1 MNFREIMLISI
12 SNVYIYIYNYYK
24 LKLFST
30 VKIIYF
36 LSKQIKFPCFE
47 KNIETLKID
56 RRIIL
61 KI

>member
-1 MNFREIMLISI
+1 MNFREIMLILSI
-12 SNVYIYIYNYYK
+12 SNVYNYYK

>member
-36 LSKQIKFPCFE
+36 LPLYQNK
-47 KNIETLKID
+47 
-56 RRIIL
+56 
-61 KI
+61 